1 MSDRLS
7 LALLRVGCG
16 SSSRLLSSGLRFP
29 HLENEGVGGGVWV
42 TGAHR
47 IQHLEEGG
55 LLGGGLWRG
64 SPPLL
69 SAGLG
74 DEPALQRREWCGL
87 SRERPAGPPCSL
99 GWGGG
104 REALPCCLCTCPQS
118 SLRLQPGAVLEM
130 TYY

>member
-1 MSDRLS
+1 MR
-7 LALLRVGCG
+7 
-16 SSSRLLSSGLRFP
+16 
-29 HLENEGVGGGVWV
+29 
-42 TGAHR
+42 
-47 IQHLEEGG
+47 
-55 LLGGGLWRG
+55 RG

-104 REALPCCLCTCPQS
+104 REAVPCCLCTCPQS